1 MEVYRA
7 VVEALG
13 FVVTG
18 AERGL
23 VALLKEEWK
32 VAWMIDAMREA
43 AREGPHV
50 GQMSRGSGTSRAA
63 SRLDDELRQLED
75 EMREEGGGG
84 KRDREGEEGTEVQG
98 QPGEEP
104 SVEGND
110 VAGDNGRGG
119 GGAGGKQA
127 EEFMRGQALE
137 DQGMAAEELERRR
150 MLPGVRPIWVSRYLR
165 VALGLCKSTTSAKAP
180 NSRKS
185 SMC

>member
-1 MEVYRA
+1 MYRA

-23 VALLKEEWK
+23 VALLKEELK

-84 KRDREGEEGTEVQG
+84 KRGGW
-98 QPGEEP
+98 
-104 SVEGND
+104 
-110 VAGDNGRGG
+110 RGG
-119 GGAGGKQA
+119 GGGHRGTGTARRRG
-127 EEFMRGQALE
+127 ERRGQRCC
-137 DQGMAAEELERRR
+137 G
-150 MLPGVRPIWVSRYLR
+150 G
-165 VALGLCKSTTSAKAP
+165 
-180 NSRKS
+180 
-185 SMC
+185 